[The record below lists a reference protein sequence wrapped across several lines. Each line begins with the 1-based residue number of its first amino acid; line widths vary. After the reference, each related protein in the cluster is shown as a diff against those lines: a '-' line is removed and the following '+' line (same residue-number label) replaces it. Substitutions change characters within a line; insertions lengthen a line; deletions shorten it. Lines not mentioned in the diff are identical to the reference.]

1 MKKIR
6 FFKKA
11 ISAISITCLLVMIAG
26 IEKSPLFGLLI
37 IPFAVLMYASGGCY
51 RCFYRRKKSKPR
63 LKTKS
68 QMCVCVKPQPIRG
81 LPYYCLITDRFHD
94 EWIKHEYILWE
105 PWNSMVP

>member
-63 LKTKS
+63 LKTKRS
-68 QMCVCVKPQPIRG
+68 NVCLRQAATNKGAP
-81 LPYYCLITDRFHD
+81 LLLLNH
-94 EWIKHEYILWE
+94 
-105 PWNSMVP
+105 